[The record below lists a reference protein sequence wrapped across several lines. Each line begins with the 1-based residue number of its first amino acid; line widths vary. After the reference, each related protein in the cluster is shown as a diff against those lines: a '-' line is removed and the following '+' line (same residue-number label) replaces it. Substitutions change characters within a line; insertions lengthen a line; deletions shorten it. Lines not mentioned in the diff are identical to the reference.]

1 MKTAK
6 KSIWWNILR
15 ITGNILYIVILSF
28 LLFFFYKMMDYERFY
43 FGPEFIISECDTAD
57 WAWPSSAYYEI
68 LCFTYIVC
76 PFLLYSFVHKLLINN
91 SKFMKGYSVLGILI
105 TLAEMGWVIFVP
117 QYVAWHTVLLATVI
131 IFAIRLLFHIIYRFL
146 LRKVKQ
152 LYAIVAKKNPT
163 SG

>member
-1 MKTAK
+1 MKTAQ
-6 KSIWWNILR
+6 KSIWWRILR
-15 ITGNILYIVILSF
+15 ITGNLLYIVAS
-28 LLFFFYKMMDYERFY
+28 LLFWVMMAFAFGFEAID
-43 FGPEFIISECDTAD
+43 FGPDYIIPEGNGSNTLRDIFVMCD
-57 WAWPSSAYYEI
+57 I
-68 LCFTYIVC
+68 LVY
-76 PFLLYSFVHKLLINN
+76 PLLLFSLTNKLVSGY
-91 SKFMKGYSVLGILI
+91 SKFMKGYSAFGILI
-105 TLAEMGWVIFVP
+105 TLVEMGWVIFVP